1 MTGLPWYWLSE
12 TLPGPPR
19 AATLKPGAAGA
30 GGAADDD
37 EVSRLTAMIAAANTA
52 MLPETTLC
60 SLACRA
66 VQRAALDTLIA

>member
-1 MTGLPWYWLSE
+1 M
-12 TLPGPPR
+12 
-19 AATLKPGAAGA
+19 KPGAAGA

-60 SLACRA
+60 CRAWRA
-66 VQRAALDTLIA
+66 VQPAALETLIA